1 MSDRR
6 HNDPQSPHER
16 ARLLASDQLDAA
28 LSQADSAW
36 LDGHLADCDACRAV
50 ARAYADDRA
59 LLRSLPMPEPPRDLW
74 ARTSVALERERA
86 TRHGLTS
93 GQTDTRVRWP
103 ALGGILAVLIVGLL
117 VGQSLL
123 PAGGPAVGLAT
134 PGPSGG
140 PGSSA
145 IAGATPLAV
154 PPGEVAWITHA
165 VDGPYTMNIANVALV
180 CPSDAAPSSDCASID
195 AGAKRVVS
203 FLKKPGSVVLDPQA
217 EQAAV
222 VESSASSTG
231 GSIFVVPISRLTP
244 APTASPSPTPT
255 TTPSTSAAPP
265 ASTTPDT
272 SPSLGPTGSSE
283 PNGSAAPPSVEPTP
297 SAEPTPSSQPTLSPS
312 GSPVPTGTPAPTA
325 ARALAIIDDVVVVG
339 GEAAYSPDGE
349 WLAFSARQ
357 AQGSDGPDV
366 YVWHIGDMQA
376 RAVTSDHGSVFS
388 AWVDGQVLAS
398 RADRVEVVAQDA
410 ARSSDPAAAQ
420 ALPVSFLIDPASGKE
435 HDLNG
440 FAAWRPVVD
449 PSGRWVI
456 YWTGSLV
463 FDPVART
470 WVPAEGRLVIDRWN
484 SVGEDASV
492 SADPQPLLPASAAP
506 VRDWEVRWDPS
517 GRYLGAWVADPLS
530 VGLGRLSLLA
540 VNRTTGRID
549 LDHKP
554 VLRDA
559 PALPGFAIGDGRIA
573 WATPPGQDGEGSR
586 LLVLAWKG
594 PDAGRVRSDPARS
607 QEDIIVVH

>member
-16 ARLLASDQLDAA
+16 ARLLASDQLNAALPPADAA
-28 LSQADSAW
+28 WLSR
-36 LDGHLADCDACRAV
+36 HLAECGACRV
-50 ARAYADDRA
+50 IARAYAEDRA
-59 LLRSLPMPEPPRDLW
+59 LLRTLPLPEPPRDLW

-86 TRHGLTS
+86 THRRLRTGST
-93 GQTDTRVRWP
+93 GRRVQWP
-103 ALGGILAVLIVGLL
+103 ALGGVLAVLIVGLL
-117 VGQSLL
+117 VGRSLL
-123 PAGGPAVGLAT
+123 PAGGPGVGLAT

-140 PGSSA
+140 PGSTPM
-145 IAGATPLAV
+145 AGATPLAV
-154 PPGEVAWITHA
+154 PPGDVAWITHTA
-165 VDGPYTMNIANVALV
+165 DGPYTMNIANVAMV
-180 CPSDAAPSSDCASID
+180 CPQDAAPSSDCASID
-195 AGAKRVVS
+195 AGAKRVLS
-203 FLKKPGSVVLDPQA
+203 FASKPGSVVLDPQA

-231 GSIFVVPISRLTP
+231 GSIFVVPIARSTP
-244 APTASPSPTPT
+244 TPTETPSSKPTATPSEAVSPATPDTSASAEPSATSTPGESPGAPSIEPTASPKS
-255 TTPSTSAAPP
+255 
-265 ASTTPDT
+265 
-272 SPSLGPTGSSE
+272 
-283 PNGSAAPPSVEPTP
+283 
-297 SAEPTPSSQPTLSPS
+297 SPS
-312 GSPVPTGTPAPTA
+312 GQPSPSPTA
-325 ARALAIIDDVVVVG
+325 TARALAIIDDVVVVG
-339 GEAAYSPDGE
+339 GDAAYSSNGK

-357 AQGSDGPDV
+357 AQGPDGPDV
-366 YVWHIGDMQA
+366 YVWHVGDEKA

-398 RADRVEVVAQDA
+398 RADRIDVPDA
-410 ARSSDPAAAQ
+410 ASSPDVESARAE
-420 ALPVSFLIDPASGKE
+420 PVSFLLDPSSGKE
-435 HDLNG
+435 HDLDG

-449 PSGRWVI
+449 SSGRWVV

-470 WVPAEGRLVIDRWN
+470 WIPADGQLVIDRWD
-484 SVGEDASV
+484 SVGRDSSAA
-492 SADPQPLLPASAAP
+492 ADPRPLLPEIAAP
-506 VRDWEVRWDPS
+506 VRAWEVRWDPS

-530 VGLGRLSLLA
+530 PGLGRLTLLA
-540 VNRTTGRID
+540 INRTTGRID
-549 LDHKP
+549 PDHKP

-594 PDAGRVRSDPARS
+594 PDAGRVRSDPAHS